1 MHVNDA
7 LTSQKIAGAPSTVQQ
22 STAQQAGTA
31 SAESVSTHTSAPELQ
46 DVLSALRQIPQ
57 VREEIVREVAQR
69 LAGGYYSKANIPER
83 TVQSILGSGST

>member
-7 LTSQKIAGAPSTVQQ
+7 LTSQKIAGAPSTAQQ
-22 STAQQAGTA
+22 STAQQAGTT

-46 DVLSALRQIPQ
+46 DVLNALRQIPQ

-69 LAGGYYSKANIPER
+69 LAGGYYSKTNIPAR